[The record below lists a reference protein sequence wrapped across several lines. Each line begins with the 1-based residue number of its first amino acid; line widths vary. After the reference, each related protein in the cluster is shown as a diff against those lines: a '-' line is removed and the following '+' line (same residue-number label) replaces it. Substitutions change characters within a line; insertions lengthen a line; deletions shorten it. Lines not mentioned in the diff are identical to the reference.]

1 MKYSKLLKPAK
12 NQDHFF
18 VSTFY
23 NSPLKIA
30 IHLTG
35 NLVTDETKQKI
46 REFMRPRKRVKDLYD
61 LINDPDASDQDN
73 VKLKIGNI
81 DLAAAIQAKL
91 R

>member
-1 MKYSKLLKPAK
+1 MKSSKLLKPVK
-12 NQDHFF
+12 NQDHCF
-18 VSTFY
+18 VSIFHNLT
-23 NSPLKIA
+23 LKIA